1 MATVKFYAAARQF
14 AKTKEIKLEVK
25 NKFDLESEFKKIG
38 DLDLTK
44 LAQISTFL
52 VNGKRYSLNEI
63 TEIFETDII
72 EVLPPF
78 AGG

>member
-14 AKTKEIKLEVK
+14 AKTKEIKLQVK
-25 NKFDLESEFKKIG
+25 NKFDLESEFEKIG
-38 DLDLTK
+38 DLDLTN

-52 VNGKRYSLNEI
+52 VNGKRHSLNEI

>member
-14 AKTKEIKLEVK
+14 AKIKEIKLQVK
-25 NKFDLESEFKKIG
+25 NKFELESEFKKLG

-63 TEIFETDII
+63 SEIFETDII

>member
-14 AKTKEIKLEVK
+14 AKTKEIKLQVK

-38 DLDLTK
+38 DLDLTN

>member
-14 AKTKEIKLEVK
+14 AKTKEIKLQVK
-25 NKFDLESEFKKIG
+25 NKFELESEFKKLG

-63 TEIFETDII
+63 SEIFETDII

>member
-14 AKTKEIKLEVK
+14 AKTKEIKLQVK

-38 DLDLTK
+38 DLDLTN

-52 VNGKRYSLNEI
+52 VNGKRHSLNEI

>member
-63 TEIFETDII
+63 SEIFETDVI

>member
-1 MATVKFYAAARQF
+1 MATVKFYAAAKQF

-25 NKFDLESEFKKIG
+25 NKFELESEFKKIG
-38 DLDLTK
+38 DLDLTN

-52 VNGKRYSLNEI
+52 VNGKRHSLNEL

>member
-14 AKTKEIKLEVK
+14 AKTKEIKLQVK
-25 NKFDLESEFKKIG
+25 NKFELESEFKKIG
-38 DLDLTK
+38 DLDLTN

>member
-14 AKTKEIKLEVK
+14 AKTKEIKLQVK
-25 NKFDLESEFKKIG
+25 NKFELESEFKKIG
-38 DLDLTK
+38 DLDLTN

-52 VNGKRYSLNEI
+52 VNGKRHSLNEI